1 MISKAKEQEQ
11 EQKDKENAELLFE
24 YIKELSIL
32 KYKTEERR
40 EDQLI
45 RQACQMQA
53 VFSFMAVMAS
63 VIVTIIENY
72 IKLPLCFYFFSLSF
86 FMLFL
91 FLSLLFASISLW
103 RWKINT
109 FPDIG
114 DMREQVLKEKKVMM
128 EKLYQL
134 DQFISLLKGVH
145 EQKVNLNNRRVTL
158 ITLSMI
164 FFYASIGVLVVS
176 FLLGIIIYNC

>member
-1 MISKAKEQEQ
+1 
-11 EQKDKENAELLFE
+11 
-24 YIKELSIL
+24 
-32 KYKTEERR
+32 
-40 EDQLI
+40 
-45 RQACQMQA
+45 
-53 VFSFMAVMAS
+53 
-63 VIVTIIENY
+63 
-72 IKLPLCFYFFSLSF
+72 
-86 FMLFL
+86 
-91 FLSLLFASISLW
+91 
-103 RWKINT
+103 
-109 FPDIG
+109 
-114 DMREQVLKEKKVMM
+114 MM